1 MSHDG
6 PWRRF
11 ERLIA
16 ATDAVANGSLL
27 RHLLDRAS
35 GTVSDLARKGFD
47 TSKDPAG
54 KPWRRLARPRGRGRP
69 NRGGPLH
76 DSGALRR
83 AAMTVRVEG
92 DALVIVVDHPG
103 ATTHYYGARARHI
116 PMRRYLPRTTL
127 PALWRA
133 ALERDANE
141 LFRSVY
147 LR

>member
-1 MSHDG
+1 MSFNG

-16 ATDAVANGSLL
+16 ATDALASGAVA
-27 RHLLDRAS
+27 RHLLDRAK
-35 GTVSDLARKGFD
+35 GTVADLARKGFD
-47 TSKDPAG
+47 TSRDPSG
-54 KPWRRLARPRGRGRP
+54 KPWRRLARPRARGRP
-69 NRGGPLH
+69 NRGGPLY

-83 AAMTVRVEG
+83 EASVVRVEG

-103 ATTHYYGARARHI
+103 ATAHYYGTRTLYV
-116 PMRRYLPRTTL
+116 RRYLPRTTL
-127 PALWRA
+127 PVLWRT

>member
-83 AAMTVRVEG
+83 AALTVRVEG

-103 ATTHYYGARARHI
+103 ATTHYYGTRTI
-116 PMRRYLPRTTL
+116 PTRRYLPRTTL

-141 LFRSVY
+141 LLRAVY